1 MSDLLAWRAAII
13 ADLKEHLSV
22 PVWRQVTPK
31 TPLPYVRVSQIA
43 GRRREMNAA
52 GLVFSTTLRIYAET
66 AKGHADEAWTLA
78 DQIVRRVDHVRY
90 TIEPHLM
97 TDMIVTQ
104 QASVVDI
111 GLQLESVAIDISTIL
126 VSGESP

>member
-1 MSDLLAWRAAII
+1 MSDLLSLRDAIV
-13 ADLKEHLSV
+13 ADLKAGLPV
-22 PVWRQVTPK
+22 PVWKQVTPK

-52 GLVFSTTLRIYAET
+52 GLVFATTLRLYAET
-66 AKGHADEAWTLA
+66 AKGRADEAWALA
-78 DQIVRRVDHVRY
+78 DQIVRRLDRSRY
-90 TIEPHLM
+90 TITPHLM

-111 GLQLESVAIDISTIL
+111 NLQLESVAIDISTVL
-126 VSGESP
+126 VSGE